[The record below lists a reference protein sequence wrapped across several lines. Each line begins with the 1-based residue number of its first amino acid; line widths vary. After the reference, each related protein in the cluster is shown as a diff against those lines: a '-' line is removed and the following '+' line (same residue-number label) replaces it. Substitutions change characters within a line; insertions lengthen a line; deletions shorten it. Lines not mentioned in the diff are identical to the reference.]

1 MYINVIPRMHTTSSD
16 LIRIKGAGHRDK
28 CKPGMNGK
36 KGRPKHRMKGRNV
49 LRATTR
55 NIVWVLKVVVN
66 QTTKSRRF

>member
-1 MYINVIPRMHTTSSD
+1 MGR
-16 LIRIKGAGHRDK
+16 KAG
-28 CKPGMNGK
+28 
-36 KGRPKHRMKGRNV
+36 PKHRMKGRNV